1 MKNIQ
6 EILKASFGYDSFRPL
21 QKEIVETI
29 LSGRDTFVLMPTGG
43 GKSLCYQIPALAL
56 PGVTIVISPL
66 ISLMKDQVD
75 ALKTHGI
82 EAEFL
87 NSSLSS
93 ADTDR
98 IVKKCTSGEVKIL
111 YVSPEKALASA
122 NFLLRSLPISLIAID
137 EAHCISAWG
146 HDFRPEYKEL
156 HQLRASHPN
165 ATMMALT
172 ATADR
177 LTQKDILE
185 SLGLREPEVFISSFD
200 RPNISLSVKFGMKAK
215 DKLADIVQILKRY
228 EAESGIIYCTSK
240 KNTEALAGEL
250 QHLGFKAAF
259 YHAGMSSEDRNRV
272 QEQFINDDI
281 QVVCATI
288 AFGMG
293 IDKSNVRF
301 VLHYNL
307 PKTIENYY
315 QEIGRG
321 GRDGGS
327 CETRLYY
334 SLGDVILLREFAM
347 SSGAPGVNL
356 EKLTRMQEY
365 AESRICRRKILL
377 NYFSENLREN
387 CGNCDVCKNPPVHF
401 DGTQMA
407 QMAISAVLRAAQI
420 EQLMTVTQLI
430 NCLRGSHNAE
440 VVEKKLN
447 TIKTYGVGKST
458 SYADWNH
465 YVMQMIQLGALE
477 ILYEKGN
484 TLQVTAFGQM
494 IVKGQF
500 TLDLIKQEVEVA
512 AKETKEKRKSISK
525 FIDEKSD
532 LFETLR
538 RYRKVLADLENVPPY
553 IIFNDVTLHEMVE
566 KLPLTRD
573 EMLEISGMSEGK
585 YEKYGNEFLDL
596 LVKSA
601 PPVYKTRVPVDQ
613 ALSNDNLARYMEEL
627 QKAGASVNATLIS
640 KLLLGSTDEKLS
652 ELRDKV
658 SFYGIIK
665 DSFKPKELFDKIK
678 PYVEPVKKQIDEEK
692 ERKLIEAS
700 NKVLN
705 YYSKESLRLSDLEEF
720 KAKAEKIFESEPVIA
735 GQEEREK
742 EFQRSG
748 KRWADGEA
756 KLLHDMVQL
765 TNNMSDLQAVLQRSE
780 RSIRFA
786 LLSITKEG

>member
-1 MKNIQ
+1 
-6 EILKASFGYDSFRPL
+6 
-21 QKEIVETI
+21 
-29 LSGRDTFVLMPTGG
+29 
-43 GKSLCYQIPALAL
+43 
-56 PGVTIVISPL
+56 
-66 ISLMKDQVD
+66 
-75 ALKTHGI
+75 
-82 EAEFL
+82 
-87 NSSLSS
+87 
-93 ADTDR
+93 
-98 IVKKCTSGEVKIL
+98 
-111 YVSPEKALASA
+111 
-122 NFLLRSLPISLIAID
+122 
-137 EAHCISAWG
+137 
-146 HDFRPEYKEL
+146 
-156 HQLRASHPN
+156 
-165 ATMMALT
+165 
-172 ATADR
+172 
-177 LTQKDILE
+177 
-185 SLGLREPEVFISSFD
+185 
-200 RPNISLSVKFGMKAK
+200 
-215 DKLADIVQILKRY
+215 
-228 EAESGIIYCTSK
+228 
-240 KNTEALAGEL
+240 
-250 QHLGFKAAF
+250 
-259 YHAGMSSEDRNRV
+259 
-272 QEQFINDDI
+272 
-281 QVVCATI
+281 
-288 AFGMG
+288 
-293 IDKSNVRF
+293 
-301 VLHYNL
+301 
-307 PKTIENYY
+307 
-315 QEIGRG
+315 
-321 GRDGGS
+321 
-327 CETRLYY
+327 
-334 SLGDVILLREFAM
+334 
-347 SSGAPGVNL
+347 
-356 EKLTRMQEY
+356 
-365 AESRICRRKILL
+365 
-377 NYFSENLREN
+377 
-387 CGNCDVCKNPPVHF
+387 
-401 DGTQMA
+401 
-407 QMAISAVLRAAQI
+407 
-420 EQLMTVTQLI
+420 
-430 NCLRGSHNAE
+430 
-440 VVEKKLN
+440 
-447 TIKTYGVGKST
+447 
-458 SYADWNH
+458 
-465 YVMQMIQLGALE
+465 LGALE

-601 PPVYKTRVPVDQ
+601 PSVYKTRVPVDQ

-640 KLLLGSTDEKLS
+640 KLLLVSTDEKLS

-720 KAKAEKIFESEPVIA
+720 KAKAEKIFESEPVVV
-735 GQEEREK
+735 GVETQEK

-765 TNNMSDLQAVLQRSE
+765 TNNMSDLQQVLQRSE